1 MLASPMAAIRFA
13 ERALLSA
20 IMIAMAVMFFFN
32 VLAREFSPGL
42 AVKLAW
48 IEEATL
54 FLLSWLVF
62 IGLGLVLERRRH
74 IAMTAYSDTLS
85 PKIAYALQKFINLCG
100 IVFCALLVKFSFDF
114 ALFTYRSG
122 QISPTLGFSIALLYL
137 PLPIGFALL
146 TLRYVL
152 ELCGVQN
159 RFDIKDV
166 ITDH

>member
-1 MLASPMAAIRFA
+1 MLSSVMAEIRDA
-13 ERALLSA
+13 ERVLLSA
-20 IMIAMAVMFFFN
+20 FMIAMAVMFFFN
-32 VLAREFSPGL
+32 VLAREFSPRL
-42 AVKLAW
+42 AVELAW

-74 IAMTAYSDTLS
+74 IAMTAYSDTL
-85 PKIAYALQKFINLCG
+85 PPRIAYALQKLINLCG
-100 IVFCALLVKFSFDF
+100 IVFCALLLKFSFDF

-122 QISPTLGFSIALLYL
+122 QVSPTLGFSIALLYM

-152 ELCGVQN
+152 EFCGVQN

-166 ITDH
+166 IADH

>member
-1 MLASPMAAIRFA
+1 MLSRVMAAIRVA
-13 ERALLSA
+13 ERALLST

-32 VLAREFSPGL
+32 VLAREFSPRL
-42 AVKLAW
+42 AVELAW

-54 FLLSWLVF
+54 FLLSWMVF

-74 IAMTAYSDTLS
+74 IAMTAYSDTL
-85 PKIAYALQKFINLCG
+85 PPRIAYALQKLINFCG
-100 IVFCALLVKFSFDF
+100 IVFCALLLKFSFDF

-122 QISPTLGFSIALLYL
+122 QVSPTLGFSIAVLYV

-152 ELCGVQN
+152 EFCGVQN

-166 ITDH
+166 IADH

>member
-1 MLASPMAAIRFA
+1 MLSRVMAAIRLA

-32 VLAREFSPGL
+32 VLAREFSPRL
-42 AVKLAW
+42 AVELAW

-62 IGLGLVLERRRH
+62 VGLGLVLERRRH
-74 IAMTAYSDTLS
+74 IAMTAYSDTL
-85 PKIAYALQKFINLCG
+85 PPRIAYALHKLINLCG
-100 IVFCALLVKFSFDF
+100 IVFCALLLKFSFDF

-122 QISPTLGFSIALLYL
+122 QVSPTLGFSIAVLYA
-137 PLPIGFALL
+137 PLPIGFTLL

-152 ELCGVQN
+152 EFCGVQN
-159 RFDIKDV
+159 RFGIKNV
-166 ITDH
+166 IADH